1 MEGDD
6 LRSDDAMTHPSAPL
20 EPLCSDDGRLSA
32 AALEIQRGVIRT
44 MARLGLA
51 AVTELPLPNGR
62 RADVVAL
69 SPAGDLTIVEI
80 KSCLEDFRTDAKW
93 PEYRD
98 YSDRLLFAVG
108 PSFPRDILPP
118 DAGLIVAD
126 RYGGEVLREAPLT
139 RLTGARRKVMMLRFA
154 RSAAFRLAWIADPDP
169 EGRIDPAG
177 Y

>member
-1 MEGDD
+1 
-6 LRSDDAMTHPSAPL
+6 MTQTTEVLAPL
-20 EPLCSDDGRLSA
+20 SSDDGRQSA
-32 AALEIQRGVIRT
+32 AALEIQRGVVRT
-44 MARLGLA
+44 LARLGLA

-69 SPAGDLTIVEI
+69 SPSGDLTIIEI
-80 KSCLEDFRTDAKW
+80 KSCLDDFRTDGKW

-98 YSDRLLFAVG
+98 YSDRLMFAVG
-108 PSFPRDILPP
+108 PSFPLEVLPE

-126 RYGGEVLREAPLT
+126 RYGGEVLRESPLMRLAP
-139 RLTGARRKVMMLRFA
+139 ARRKVMMLRFA
-154 RSAAFRLAWIADPDP
+154 RAAAFRLSWIADPDP